1 LFPGAGSG
9 LRLIERRK
17 RMDSKIMELNLLLLY
32 LSGWEEESRNT
43 PGEKIYRAWKGFL
56 FEVLNQLEE
65 ESMIQQFR
73 NGKSV
78 ILTKEGIEKAKELK
92 ERLL

>member
-1 LFPGAGSG
+1 
-9 LRLIERRK
+9 
-17 RMDSKIMELNLLLLY
+17 MDSKIMELNLLLLY

-65 ESMIQQFR
+65 EAMIQQFR

-78 ILTKEGIEKAKELK
+78 VLTKEGIEKAKELK
-92 ERLL
+92 ERFL